1 MNVSTSLLYHAFGIR
16 HYQCTR
22 VGFVASEIIF
32 YAKPAPKLI
41 CCSEC
46 SSTDVI
52 RRGEKERR
60 FRSSPIGSKHVW
72 CQVKIPRVECR
83 QCGLVRQ
90 IRIGFADGQNSYTK
104 AWANYALELTQRM
117 TIKDVALLLGASW
130 DTIKDLKKKY
140 LRKHFAKPSLKGVR
154 KIAIDEICIGKGHRY
169 VTLVMD
175 LESGAILFVGDGK
188 SAESLKPFWMRLWR
202 SRGNIEAVAIDMS
215 AAYISAVKENLPDA
229 TLVFDHFHVVKLMN
243 EKLTDLRRELYRE
256 ATSGDAKQVLKG
268 SSWLLMKNPENLDE
282 DRDESA
288 RLQEALKLNEPL
300 SIAYYLKEDL
310 RQLWAQGF
318 PFKARL
324 FLMSWCER
332 AIASGIKQL
341 VTMAATLTRL
351 SEGLL
356 NYYKQPI
363 STGKLEGTNN
373 KIKTVQRQHYGLRD
387 REFFDLTL
395 YSLHQMKYA
404 IVG

>member
-1 MNVSTSLLYHAFGIR
+1 MNMSTSLLYHAFGVR
-16 HYQCTR
+16 DYQYTR
-22 VGFVASEIIF
+22 TEYVNGEIVF
-32 YAKPAPKLI
+32 HAKPDPKLV
-41 CCSEC
+41 CCPEC

-60 FRSSPIGSKHVW
+60 FRSSPIGSKLVW

-83 QCGLVRQ
+83 KCGGVRQ

-104 AWANYALELTQRM
+104 GWANHALELTRSM
-117 TIKDVALLLGASW
+117 TIKDVASQLGASW
-130 DTIKDLKKKY
+130 DTIKDLKKNY
-140 LRKHFAKPSLKGVR
+140 LRKHFSKPSLKEVR
-154 KIAIDEICIGKGHRY
+154 RIAIDEICIGKGHRY

-175 LESGAILFVGDGK
+175 LDSGAILFVGDGK
-188 SAESLKPFWMRLWR
+188 SAESLKPFWSRLKR
-202 SRGNIEAVAIDMS
+202 SRGRIEAVAIDMS
-215 AAYISAVKENLPDA
+215 AAYISAVKANLPDA

-243 EKLTDLRRELYRE
+243 EKLTDLRRELYRN
-256 ATSGDAKQVLKG
+256 ATLGDAKAVLKG
-268 SSWLLMKNPENLDE
+268 SNWLLMKNPENLDE

-300 SIAYYLKEDL
+300 CIAYYLKEDL
-310 RQLWAQGF
+310 RQLWNQSF
-318 PFKARL
+318 PLTARL
-324 FLMSWCER
+324 FLASWCKR

-341 VTMAATLTRL
+341 VSMAATLTRL

-363 STGKLEGTNN
+363 STGPLEGTNN
-373 KIKTVQRQHYGLRD
+373 KIKTVQRQHYGIRD

-395 YSLHQMKYA
+395 YSLHRMKYA